1 MIGQGFFNSNV
12 KVILGLLL
20 VDAPPSPNNFFFLE
34 QAESIERLGYKIPS
48 ETSKYQV
55 SLVPLEQKAFMLSCL
70 YEFYKT
76 VAYDDLCLTFCQVM
90 IEAIED
96 HDGIL
101 VRTLIQ
107 NDLKTHRRPF
117 FRGDNYTIKAHYLIE
132 MFNWIRDDVC
142 EPTHCSKMV
151 FETKVSKQEVL
162 ALYRQARGIE

>member
-20 VDAPPSPNNFFFLE
+20 VDAPPSPNGLFFLE
-34 QAESIERLGYKIPS
+34 QAKSIERLGYKIPS

-55 SLVPLEQKAFMLSCL
+55 SLEPLEQKAFMLSCL
-70 YEFYKT
+70 YETHKV
-76 VAYDDLCLTFCQVM
+76 VAYDDLCHIFCQVM

-107 NDLKTHRRPF
+107 NDLTTHHRPF
-117 FRGDNYTIKAHYLIE
+117 FRGENYVTKAHYLIE
-132 MFNWIRDDVC
+132 MFNWIRNDVC

-151 FETKVSKQEVL
+151 FDTKVSKQEIIV
-162 ALYRQARGIE
+162 LYRQARGIE